1 MADISL
7 AKRSLLNNPTKRAI
21 MERSTSR
28 SSCLAEVQAEIER
41 IFELARTLQVL
52 FPFSIHFLPGII
64 ILLTKIIFPPVGSV
78 GLRHD
83 QSPVAIGE
91 DQSSAYDRLP
101 EDLLAQSA
109 PKVDQVAGKVADQTP
124 ERADGGSRET
134 GPVSARD
141 VRRDPGRESVGGGL
155 RARGRV
161 PGSLL
166 EGHAS
171 PSDPGRATSYSCTR
185 CTGRR
190 AHTPRHIRYHVYLDA
205 ILLHY
210 GRIHHRRGSRSR
222 GVTNW
227 RPVSLLSRSKPP
239 YSRHGLDINSIFTLF
254 INFPFKFSFARHL

>member
-1 MADISL
+1 M
-7 AKRSLLNNPTKRAI
+7 
-21 MERSTSR
+21 
-28 SSCLAEVQAEIER
+28 
-41 IFELARTLQVL
+41 
-52 FPFSIHFLPGII
+52 II

-91 DQSSAYDRLP
+91 DQSSADDRLP

-171 PSDPGRATSYSCTR
+171 PSDPGRATSYSCTG

-227 RPVSLLSRSKPP
+227 RSPSLLSRPKPP
-239 YSRHGLDINSIFTLF
+239 YSRHCLDINSIFTLF
-254 INFPFKFSFARHL
+254 INFKCSFTRPNRHL